1 MDCCRA
7 DHIARENP
15 GVAFSPVQLRQ
26 QQHFKKK
33 LHKYFPKYIMG
44 RHKGNTEVV
53 GGQIQ
58 VQQLSLTETARR
70 GLDTKKGVGNADING
85 QIAIP

>member
-1 MDCCRA
+1 
-7 DHIARENP
+7 
-15 GVAFSPVQLRQ
+15 
-26 QQHFKKK
+26 
-33 LHKYFPKYIMG
+33 MG

-85 QIAIP
+85 QIGTP